1 MDLLHM
7 LMNPEALMQHVGPAF
22 WWISHLIVVVE
33 CGLFFPFLPGD
44 SLLFAVGMFTRNGGL
59 TTPLWVSMIT
69 LTVAAVAGNVSGYEI
84 GRAIGPRLS
93 QRDGRIVKRE
103 CIDRTTVFF
112 ERWGRPAL
120 VLGRFVP
127 VVRTFITVVAGV
139 GHLPR
144 RIFLMWSAIGA
155 VATSDRV

>member
-7 LMNPEALMQHVGPAF
+7 LVDPSALMTQFGAAF
-22 WWISHLIVVVE
+22 WWISHVIVVVE
-33 CGLFFPFLPGD
+33 CGLFLPFLPGD
-44 SLLFAVGMFTRNGGL
+44 SLLFAIGMFTREGSL
-59 TTPLWVSMIT
+59 SVPLWLSMVT
-69 LTVAAVAGNVSGYEI
+69 LALAAFAGNACGYEI
-84 GRAIGPRLS
+84 GRAIGARLYE
-93 QRDGRIVKRE
+93 RDGRIVKRE